1 MFVTVVPDFEILS
14 IMKREDQDRME
25 GKTVAMRVHDL
36 NDALTGAGRRA
47 ARGLLG
53 NYPLLG
59 LAPVAEF
66 AAGAGVSSATIVRF
80 VAQLGFRSYTDFQRA
95 LREELEE
102 RSRAPLQRPVP
113 ATDPA
118 NTQGF
123 LGQFMEQSA
132 QRMRET
138 HELTPAFE
146 FEAVCRSIAEGKGT
160 CHLAGGRFTDFLAGY
175 LEAHLRIV
183 RPGVRR
189 LDGRPATR
197 ADQLIDVKAGDLAI
211 LFDVRRYDPSL
222 LETATALA
230 QRRAHIVLVTDAWLS
245 PIARHARYVLPCRT
259 ETGRTWD
266 ANAALL
272 ALSEAIVA
280 RVTELAW
287 PTASRRIGTLEPT
300 PGTSVAARTG

>member
-1 MFVTVVPDFEILS
+1 MD
-14 IMKREDQDRME
+14 
-25 GKTVAMRVHDL
+25 GKTVAARVHDL
-36 NDALTGAGRRA
+36 NEALTGAGRRA

-66 AAGAGVSSATIVRF
+66 AAAAGVSAATILRF
-80 VAQLGFRSYTDFQRA
+80 VAQLGYKSYPDFQRA

-102 RSRAPLQRPVP
+102 RSKSPLQRPALSAEP
-113 ATDPA
+113 
-118 NTQGF
+118 
-123 LGQFMEQSA
+123 LGEQSALGALLEQSA
-132 QRMRET
+132 QRLRGSL
-138 HELTPAFE
+138 ELIPAWE
-146 FEAVCRSIAEGKGT
+146 FDAVCGRLAEGKGN
-160 CHLAGGRFTDFLAGY
+160 CYLAGGRFTDFLAGY
-175 LEAHLRIV
+175 MEAHLRLV

-197 ADQLIDVKAGDLAI
+197 ADQMIDVRAGDIAI
-211 LFDVRRYDPSL
+211 LFDVRRYDLSL

-230 QRRAHIVLVTDAWLS
+230 LRRAHIVLVTDEWLS

-272 ALSEAIVA
+272 AVAEAVIA
-280 RVTELAW
+280 RVTEIAW
-287 PTASRRIGTLEPT
+287 PTAGPRIKSLEQ
-300 PGTSVAARTG
+300 

>member
-1 MFVTVVPDFEILS
+1 MND
-14 IMKREDQDRME
+14 
-25 GKTVAMRVHDL
+25 KTVAARVHDL
-36 NDALTGAGRRA
+36 NEALTGAGRRA

-80 VAQLGFRSYTDFQRA
+80 VAQLGFKSYPDFQRA

-102 RSRAPLQRPVP
+102 RSRSPLQRPALSAEP
-113 ATDPA
+113 LGAES
-118 NTQGF
+118 F
-123 LGQFMEQSA
+123 LGSFMEQSA
-132 QRMRET
+132 QRLRET
-138 HELTPAFE
+138 TELIPAWE
-146 FEAVCRSIAEGKGT
+146 FDAVCRSLVEGKGS
-160 CHLAGGRFTDFLAGY
+160 CYLAGGRFTDFIAGY
-175 LEAHLRIV
+175 LEAHLRLV

-197 ADQLIDVKAGDLAI
+197 ADQLIDVRPGDLAI

-245 PIARHARYVLPCRT
+245 PIARHARHVLPCRT

-266 ANAALL
+266 ANGALL
-272 ALSEAIVA
+272 VVAEALVA

-287 PTASRRIGTLEPT
+287 PTASRRIGTLEGKPDDHK
-300 PGTSVAARTG
+300 R

>member
-1 MFVTVVPDFEILS
+1 MD
-14 IMKREDQDRME
+14 
-25 GKTVAMRVHDL
+25 GKTVAARVHDL
-36 NDALTGAGRRA
+36 NESLTGAGRKA

-53 NYPLLG
+53 NYPMLG

-66 AAGAGVSSATIVRF
+66 AEGAGVSAATIVRF
-80 VAQLGFRSYTDFQRA
+80 VAQLGFRSYPDFQRA

-102 RSRAPLQRPVP
+102 RSRSPLQRPALHTEP
-113 ATDPA
+113 ASA
-118 NTQGF
+118 QSF
-123 LGQFMEQSA
+123 LGAFMEQAA
-132 QRMRET
+132 QRNRET
-138 HELTPAFE
+138 TDLIPAWE
-146 FEAVCRSIAEGKGT
+146 FEAACKAVAEGKGT
-160 CHLAGGRFTDFLAGY
+160 CYLAGGRFTDFLAGY
-175 LEAHLRIV
+175 LEAHLRLI

-197 ADQLIDVKAGDLAI
+197 ADQLIDVRPGDLAI

-222 LETATALA
+222 LETATTLA

-245 PIARHARYVLPCRT
+245 PIARHARHVLPCRT

-272 ALSEAIVA
+272 ALSEALVA

-287 PTASRRIGTLEPT
+287 PTASRRIGAL
-300 PGTSVAARTG
+300 G